1 MLQVGLR
8 SGEEQ
13 DGGVRRF
20 LAEAETRE
28 RSRELENRLG
38 SSRLWDLERFSDEE
52 GYRDRSRHSHIRLG
66 IHVDIMII
74 GGAGYSSKL
83 IFEPIVDLQLLLLQV
98 IIMFFF

>member
-13 DGGVRRF
+13 DGGVRRY

-74 GGAGYSSKL
+74 GGAGYCSKL